1 MGGAAA
7 YLTSQLLSHTLR
19 HPLLRIPLYNC
30 MAILAVLVLVPSV
43 SFIACIAGIL
53 CGILYGLWMHGRQ
66 SESGMKQ
73 HACLALVLYA
83 ASLFAYG
90 AAVDTVA
97 PLDRHLDEAII
108 SVYRHT
114 PLNAYAEYLQEH
126 FHQQYEKTGGI

>member
-1 MGGAAA
+1 
-7 YLTSQLLSHTLR
+7 
-19 HPLLRIPLYNC
+19 
-30 MAILAVLVLVPSV
+30 MAILAVLALVPSV

-97 PLDRHLDEAII
+97 PLDRPLDEAHNQCLPSYTAQCLCRI
-108 SVYRHT
+108 SAGAFSSAV
-114 PLNAYAEYLQEH
+114 
-126 FHQQYEKTGGI
+126 